1 MLLRCLQHSFC
12 LSLPLLDRFLLIY
25 LFIYFF
31 ISPQLSSHLYD
42 SKLNKARVNYRWY
55 WYLFAHHLTMFWLT
69 TVSSNWG
76 NMEAKFGNS
85 NKSITDLF
93 SLGFYCPAKP
103 LQSTIHCPT
112 PLHAF
117 MSYPLANSAYL
128 QAMSMQVNSITLRKS
143 LRHWK
148 ALHLGRFL
156 AHSS

>member
-1 MLLRCLQHSFC
+1 MLTAF
-12 LSLPLLDRFLLIY
+12 FLLILATAWQVFID
-25 LFIYFF
+25 LFIYIYFLF
-31 ISPQLSSHLYD
+31 SPQLSSHIYD
-42 SKLNKARVNYRWY
+42 SKLNKAWVTYRWY
-55 WYLFAHHLTMFWLT
+55 WYLFAHHWAMFWLT
-69 TVSSNWG
+69 TSHTAWG

-103 LQSTIHCPT
+103 LQSAIHCPT

-148 ALHLGRFL
+148 ALPLGRFL